1 MTLWT
6 ISMKPTP
13 VLPLYINGEFITN
26 ERQFDNISSID
37 NRLVN
42 RVSYAEMHMVDNAVK
57 AARAALTGEWG
68 TMSPQQRAELIHKLA
83 DGIERRFEDFVEA
96 EVQDTGRTFETAR
109 TLDVPRAITN
119 LRTFADLVV
128 TNSSTSCITHR
139 DDGTQLLNYTVHKPL
154 GVIAVISPWN
164 LPLLLM
170 TWKLGPAL
178 AMGNTVVCKPSEETP
193 STATLFA
200 EVVHEVGFPKGV
212 FNLIHGFGRDC
223 AGEALTQNPD
233 IDAVSFTGE
242 SSTGA
247 AIMKAVAD
255 GVKEVSFEL
264 GGKNAAVVFDDADF
278 DKAVK
283 GVARSSF
290 YNSGQI
296 CMCTERVYVH
306 RSIFDKFVTALKA
319 EAEAIKIGSPYDKG
333 VNLGPVISLKHREK
347 IKSYFDLAV
356 QEGATVVTG
365 NDVPTFGDEKDEGA
379 FILPTIWTGLSND
392 ARCIQEEVFGPV
404 CHVMPFDTDEEAL
417 ALINDSKY
425 GLVCS
430 LWTNDVTRSLR
441 LSENIHTGI
450 VWVNTWFNRDLRTPF
465 GGVKASGIGREGG
478 QYSLDFFSE
487 ITNVSIQY

>member
-1 MTLWT
+1 MT
-6 ISMKPTP
+6 MKATA

-26 ERQFDNISSID
+26 DRQFDNISPID
-37 NRLVN
+37 NHVIN
-42 RVSYAEMHMVDNAVK
+42 RVSYAEKHLVDDAVK
-57 AARAALTGEWG
+57 SARAALSGEWG
-68 TMSPQQRAELIHKLA
+68 TLSPQQRAKLLHKLA
-83 DGIERRFEDFVEA
+83 DAIERRFDEFVEA
-96 EVQDTGRTFETAR
+96 EVADTGRTFETAR
-109 TLDVPRAITN
+109 TLDVPRAIAN
-119 LRTFADLVV
+119 FRTFADLAA
-128 TNSSTSCITHR
+128 TNSSTSCVTYR
-139 DDGTQLLNYTVHKPL
+139 DDGTQLLNYTIHKPL

-193 STATLFA
+193 TTATLLA
-200 EVVHEVGFPKGV
+200 EVVNEVGFPKGV
-212 FNLIHGFGRDC
+212 FNLIHGFGRNC
-223 AGEALTQNPD
+223 AGEFLTQNPD

-242 SSTGA
+242 SRTGA
-247 AIMKAVAD
+247 SIMKTVAD

-264 GGKNAAVVFDDADF
+264 GGKNAAVVFADADF

-306 RSIFDKFVTALKA
+306 HSIFEKFVAALKI
-319 EAEAIKIGSPYDKG
+319 EAEAIKIGSPYEEG
-333 VNLGPVISLKHREK
+333 VNFGPVISLEHREK

-356 QEGATVVTG
+356 QEGATVITG
-365 NDVPTFGDEKDEGA
+365 NAIPCFGDDKDSGA
-379 FILPTIWTGLSND
+379 FVLPTIWTGLSND

-404 CHVMPFDTDEEAL
+404 CHVMPFETDEEAL
-417 ALINDSKY
+417 QLINDSNY

-441 LSENIHTGI
+441 LSEKIHTGV

-478 QYSLDFFSE
+478 QFSFDFFSE